1 MSETTQDTAL
11 LAAPR
16 ALVVGASSGIGEALA
31 RALAAEGFHLAL
43 VARRA
48 DRLQAL
54 AAELPHARAYPH
66 DVTDYDAV
74 PDLFQ
79 RILRDLHHLDVV
91 AYVAGVMPPVAPDE
105 YDFTKDRAMVEVNLL
120 GAMAWLGQAAQLFG
134 TLGGGHIV
142 GVSSIAG
149 DRGRVKNPAYH
160 ASKAGLT
167 TYLESLRNRLGRKGV
182 HVLTVKPGF
191 VDTAM
196 TQGQDGLF
204 WLIPPEQAARDILK
218 GLKRRKQTIY
228 TPARWRLVALAL
240 HHIPSFIFRRLS
252 F

>member
-1 MSETTQDTAL
+1 
-11 LAAPR
+11 
-16 ALVVGASSGIGEALA
+16 
-31 RALAAEGFHLAL
+31 
-43 VARRA
+43 
-48 DRLQAL
+48 
-54 AAELPHARAYPH
+54 
-66 DVTDYDAV
+66 
-74 PDLFQ
+74 
-79 RILRDLHHLDVV
+79 
-91 AYVAGVMPPVAPDE
+91 
-105 YDFTKDRAMVEVNLL
+105 
-120 GAMAWLGQAAQLFG
+120 
-134 TLGGGHIV
+134 
-142 GVSSIAG
+142 
-149 DRGRVKNPAYH
+149 
-160 ASKAGLT
+160 
-167 TYLESLRNRLGRKGV
+167 V

>member
-1 MSETTQDTAL
+1 MSETAL
-11 LAAPR
+11 LSAPR
-16 ALVVGASSGIGEALA
+16 ALIIGASSGIGEALA
-31 RALAAEGFHLAL
+31 RALAAEGYHLAL

-54 AAELPHARAYPH
+54 AADLPHARAYPH
-66 DVTDYDAV
+66 DVTDFAAV
-74 PDLFQ
+74 PDLFR

-91 AYVAGVMPPVAPDE
+91 AYVAGVMHSVAPDE
-105 YDFTKDRAMVEVNLL
+105 YDFEKERQMVAVNLL
-120 GAMAWLGQAAQLFG
+120 GAMAWLGQAAQTFEA
-134 TLGGGHIV
+134 LGQGHIV

-167 TYLESLRNRLGRKGV
+167 TYLESLRNRLSRKGV

-191 VDTAM
+191 VDTDM
-196 TQGQDGLF
+196 IRGQQGLF
-204 WLIPPEQAARDILK
+204 WVIPPEQAARDILRA
-218 GLKRRKQTIY
+218 LHRRKQTIY

-240 HHIPSFIFRRLS
+240 HHIPSAIFRRLS